1 MAKIN
6 DMAAKSRYK
15 VFIYGEMGTGKTY
28 SLATF
33 PSPLYI
39 LDCDEGVATLQG
51 LVGDDFEYDNFTD
64 SNPGNP
70 TGYANLRKK
79 VGELRRKCPYE
90 TVVLDSATTLGEK
103 LIPNAIRALSKD
115 PEAPPTLQDHLKI
128 GDKLE
133 QVLAEIL
140 GIDANIVVISHPKVI
155 QDENTS
161 EIKYLSMLTGQKLPQ
176 KMPLY
181 FDEMYKA
188 DKRFD
193 GKTQDFEYVWQIRG
207 DRRWPTRSRF
217 NYQDSEGVSRPI
229 LDKEEPQDFGAILAK
244 VKLAR
249 EGGLR

>member
-6 DMAAKSRYK
+6 DLTSKSRYK

-51 LVGDDFEYDNFTD
+51 LVGDDFEYDTFTD
-64 SNPGNP
+64 SNPRNP

-103 LIPNAIRALSKD
+103 LIPNSIRALSKD

-181 FDEMYKA
+181 FDEMYRA

-217 NYQDSEGVSRPI
+217 NYQDSKGISRPI